1 MKKSKIFQGA
11 GQKLYKKARKLIPG
25 GTMLLSKKPEMFAP
39 EIWPSYFSKAKGI
52 NIWDLDGRKYFDFSI
67 MGIGTN
73 ILGYGRKEI
82 DSAVKSSISKGNMS
96 TLNCPEEVYLAEEL
110 IKMNP
115 WADMVRFARSGGEAN
130 AISIRIARAASNREQ
145 IAVCGYHGWHD
156 WYLSA
161 NLGNTKK
168 LDGHLLPGLNPL
180 GVPSNLRG
188 LTIPFDYGDTKKIE
202 ALIKSNSLA
211 AVKMEVSRSSIP
223 DIQFLKKIRSLTK
236 KHNTILIFDE
246 CTSGFRECYGGLYK
260 KYNIDPDMVMYGKT
274 LGNGYAIT
282 AVVGTSEVMSA
293 AQDSFIS
300 STFWT
305 ERIGSVAALKTLEI
319 MRREKPWVI
328 MNKQAIK
335 VREIW
340 KEADKDFEI
349 GLKIG
354 GLPVLSNFIIDH
366 PDWNKYK
373 TFITQEGLRNN
384 MLLGNSIY
392 ICALHTDRALE
403 KYRKVF
409 RKICQEINLFKNGK
423 LIDNCLE
430 GPECQQG
437 FKRLN

>member
-1 MKKSKIFQGA
+1 MKTNKIFNGK
-11 GQKLYKKARKLIPG
+11 GQRLYQKAKKIIPG

-39 EIWPSYFSKAKGI
+39 DIWPSYFSKAKGI
-52 NIWDLDGRKYFDFSI
+52 YVWDLDGRRFSDFSI

-82 DSAVKSSISKGNMS
+82 DSAVKSTISMGNMS
-96 TLNCPEEVYLAEEL
+96 TLNCPEEVHLAEEL

-130 AISIRIARAASNREQ
+130 AISIRIARAASDRQ
-145 IAVCGYHGWHD
+145 KIAVCGYHGWHD

-161 NLGNTKK
+161 NLGDTKK

-180 GVPSNLRG
+180 GVPSKMRG

-202 ALIKSNSLA
+202 ELIKSNTLA
-211 AVKMEVSRSSIP
+211 AVKMEVSRSSNP
-223 DIQFLKKIRSLTK
+223 DIKFLKKIRSLTK
-236 KHNTILIFDE
+236 KHNTVLIFDE

-260 KYNIDPDMVMYGKT
+260 KYQIDPDMVMYGKT

-293 AQDSFIS
+293 AQNSFIS

-305 ERIGSVAALKTLEI
+305 ERIGPTAALKALEI
-319 MRREKPWVI
+319 MKREKPWVF
-328 MNKQAIK
+328 MNKQAK
-335 VREIW
+335 KLREIW
-340 KEADKDFEI
+340 KEADKDFDI
-349 GLKIG
+349 GITIS
-354 GLPVLSNFIIDH
+354 GLPVLSNFVIDH

-373 TFITQEGLRNN
+373 TFVTQEGLRNN

-392 ICALHTDRALE
+392 LSSLHNDAALE

-409 RKICQEINLFKNGK
+409 RKICKEINLFKNGK
-423 LIDNCLE
+423 SIKNNLV